1 MQPTR
6 SRARWAAALTATAA
20 LAAGAIALAPSAQA
34 APAAGPSPVAASS
47 ARSTDV
53 VFSNSTSQHLT
64 RVSSSLPHGCW
75 NNDALPPDYIAKGIT
90 TSWGSRSCGM
100 LTGTEGYTTYR
111 VTATGQQIKIHWN
124 NPYAGSNSYA
134 CEVPAG
140 YSCSRSG
147 GGGDNATATFT
158 LTGGPAALSAKAA
171 SAGMKA
177 QAARSTAVR
186 VVNNSGTL
194 LARTGAGLSHGIW
207 TGNSLPPSLIG
218 PGASATW
225 ESESEGVMTGT
236 EGYANYTMA
245 GGGTVSIRWDNP
257 FSGSNKYQCQVPA
270 PHRCTTS
277 GGGGDN
283 AYVTFAVN

>member
-1 MQPTR
+1 MQLTR
-6 SRARWAAALTATAA
+6 SGARWATALTAVAA
-20 LAAGAIALAPSAQA
+20 MAAGATALAPTAQA
-34 APAAGPSPVAASS
+34 APVAGPSPVAASS

-53 VFSNSTSQHLT
+53 VFSNSTSQQLT

-124 NPYAGSNSYA
+124 NPYTGSNSYGCEAPTGYA
-134 CEVPAG
+134 CT
-140 YSCSRSG
+140 RTG
-147 GGGDNATATFT
+147 GGGDNATVNFT
-158 LTGGPAALSAKAA
+158 LTGGPAAFSAKAD
-171 SAGMKA
+171 STQMTA
-177 QAARSTAVR
+177 QAARSTVVR
-186 VVNNSGTL
+186 VINNSGTL

-207 TGNSLPPSLIG
+207 TGNNLPPSLIN
-218 PGASATW
+218 PGANTSW

-270 PHRCTTS
+270 PHRCITS

-283 AYVTFAVN
+283 AFVTFAVN

>member
-1 MQPTR
+1 MQLTR
-6 SRARWAAALTATAA
+6 SAARWATAFTAVA
-20 LAAGAIALAPSAQA
+20 SLAAGATALAPAALA

-53 VFSNSTSQHLT
+53 VFSNSTSQQLT

-75 NNDALPPDYIAKGIT
+75 NNDSLPPDYIAKGIT
-90 TSWGSRSCGM
+90 ASWGSRSCGM

-111 VTATGQQIKIHWN
+111 VTATGEQIKIHWN
-124 NPYAGSNSYA
+124 NPYTGSNSYN
-134 CEVPAG
+134 CDVPSG
-140 YSCSRSG
+140 YTCSRSG
-147 GGGDNATATFT
+147 GGGDNATVSFT
-158 LTGGPAALSAKAA
+158 LTGGPAAFKAQAA
-171 SAGMKA
+171 STEVTA
-177 QAARSTAVR
+177 QAARSTVVR
-186 VVNNSGTL
+186 VINNSGTL

-207 TGNSLPPSLIG
+207 TGNNLPPSLIN
-218 PGASATW
+218 PGAAATW

-257 FSGSNKYQCQVPA
+257 FSGSNKYQCNVPA

-283 AYVTFAVN
+283 AFVTFAVN